1 MMTTTTF
8 PPIVVMGVSGCGKST
23 VGSLLAQR
31 LGLTFIDGDDLH
43 PAANKQKMGSGTPL
57 NEDRHPWLA
66 EIGRT
71 LRGGTAD
78 GRNIIV
84 ACSALKR
91 RYRNQLRAEAGNIL
105 FLHLTGDPETLS
117 SRVAGRQHEFMPA
130 AMLASQLAA
139 LEPLD
144 ADELHLLL
152 DIRESPA
159 ALVEQARQALMNGSA
174 LRAAGSPA

>member
-1 MMTTTTF
+1 MTKTTF

-23 VGSLLAQR
+23 VGSLLARR

-43 PAANKQKMGSGTPL
+43 PAANKQKMGSGIPL
-57 NEDRHPWLA
+57 DDADRHPWLA

-71 LRGGTAD
+71 LRD
-78 GRNIIV
+78 GAGDGSGIIV

-91 RYRNQLRAEAGNIL
+91 RYRDQLRAAGGEAL
-105 FLHLTGDPETLS
+105 FLHLTGSAETLT

-130 AMLASQLAA
+130 AMLTSQLAA
-139 LEPLD
+139 LEPLES
-144 ADELHLLL
+144 DEPHILL

-159 ALVEQARQALMNGSA
+159 TLVEQVRLALTNDGGTTASRSVA
-174 LRAAGSPA
+174 